1 MIKNAVGID
10 IIGVDCWIPT
20 AALRV
25 IGVETVIITYTLTD
39 HMEERTK

>member
-1 MIKNAVGID
+1 MIKNAID

-25 IGVETVIITYTLTD
+25 IGVETSITTYTLTG